1 MKRRSCSLRTF
12 SIGLRDWLRE
22 KSKPTVAQE
31 VAVVYKKTN
40 GFLTPAIVVT
50 IIAVS
55 LLGIV
60 KALQALAGSQALS
73 GLPSSAPLGLGLL
86 ATGVAAVYFIKLVF
100 SFFINSLQFAHSMCE
115 RGQQIL
121 EGTRAPAS

>member
-1 MKRRSCSLRTF
+1 
-12 SIGLRDWLRE
+12 
-22 KSKPTVAQE
+22 VAQE
-31 VAVVYKKTN
+31 VAVAYQKTN
-40 GFLTPAIVVT
+40 GFLTPAIVIT

-60 KALQALAGSQALS
+60 KALQALSDSQVLS
-73 GLPSSAPLGLGLL
+73 GLPPSAPQGLALL
-86 ATGVAAVYFIKLVF
+86 AAGAAVLYVIKLVF

-121 EGTRAPAS
+121 EGTRAPTS